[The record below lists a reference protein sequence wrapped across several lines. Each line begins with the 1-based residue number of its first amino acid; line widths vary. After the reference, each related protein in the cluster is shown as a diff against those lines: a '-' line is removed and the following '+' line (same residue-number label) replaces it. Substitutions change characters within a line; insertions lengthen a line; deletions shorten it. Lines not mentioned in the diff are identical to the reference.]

1 METRRL
7 QGGQLSLRDERLD
20 LVGDRAPSCDFAS
33 QGSSLRSS
41 GNLTASPQVH
51 FTPTEVVGG
60 LDDRGDVLP
69 ARTSAQGRVADDGR
83 SGSCDPAG
91 SLRSANPTPSARAN
105 SGDCR
110 DCHGDDCLAHGARR
124 IDLSVHCGF
133 LLLWLVCRS
142 APLTMRRARS
152 ACCQTS
158 RARPREI
165 FRTGQGQAD
174 SSITP
179 R

>member
-1 METRRL
+1 MIQRIASSRSRSRCYTKSWNNNRL
-7 QGGQLSLRDERLD
+7 
-20 LVGDRAPSCDFAS
+20 APA
-33 QGSSLRSS
+33 
-41 GNLTASPQVH
+41 H
-51 FTPTEVVGG
+51 VVGG

-69 ARTSAQGRVADDGR
+69 ARTSAQGRAADDGR

-110 DCHGDDCLAHGARR
+110 DCHGDDGLAHGARR

-158 RARPREI
+158 RARPRHRRALARPQDEPPARGGYGRI
-165 FRTGQGQAD
+165 
-174 SSITP
+174 
-179 R
+179 